1 VNLLAE
7 EVSNIKVCA
16 NPECETLFLPTR
28 HNQKYCGKE
37 CCKLVTNAKIMKQ
50 YYEKKERK
58 QGKVRICQE
67 CGLTRLSR
75 YNENN
80 ICQSC
85 IKEEEKEDRSSLLQL
100 IGAR

>member
-1 VNLLAE
+1 VNFLAE

-16 NPECETLFLPTR
+16 NTQCEALFMPTR

-58 QGKVRICQE
+58 QGKIRICQT
-67 CGLTRLSR
+67 CKVTRLSR

-85 IKEEEKEDRSSLLQL
+85 VLEEEKESRSSLLQL